1 MSGESS
7 HREVVRREFGIQA
20 ARFDKYLS
28 YLDHQDIV
36 GWISSRLDLQP
47 HFSVL
52 DVATGTGLL
61 ARAIAPHVRRVVGLD
76 ATPEMLHAGRQQ
88 AHAEAL
94 RNAVFEEGDAEHLP
108 YPNDSF
114 DLVTSRIAMHH
125 FQHPLGPAREMARV
139 CLPGGQVAIID
150 ITSSRDAKVAAAH
163 NRLERLRDPSH
174 SRAMHIDGLG
184 QMAKAI
190 GLDMIHTSTANV
202 DVHLEKWMDLTDTPP
217 DARVAIRQA
226 LEEELAGGVRTGM
239 RPSRR
244 DGDLMFSQTWVI
256 VVGRK
261 PSSSSSR

>member
-1 MSGESS
+1 
-7 HREVVRREFGIQA
+7 
-20 ARFDKYLS
+20 
-28 YLDHQDIV
+28 
-36 GWISSRLDLQP
+36 
-47 HFSVL
+47 
-52 DVATGTGLL
+52 
-61 ARAIAPHVRRVVGLD
+61 
-76 ATPEMLHAGRQQ
+76 MLHAGRQQ

-174 SRAMHIDGLG
+174 SRAMHIDELG

-190 GLDMIHTSTANV
+190 GLDMIRTSTADV

-244 DGDLMFSQTWVI
+244 DGDLMFSHTWVI